1 MKGENLQTIFLN
13 FGALKIHF
21 ILNTKFNAWK
31 QILSISKPAKL
42 ALSQNNLLGS
52 KNDSVFITENILLL
66 SNKGEEQ
73 NYTIKLV

>member
-31 QILSISKPAKL
+31 QFLSISKPAKL

-52 KNDSVFITENILLL
+52 KNDSVFI
-66 SNKGEEQ
+66 NKFSQCQQRRGAELH
-73 NYTIKLV
+73 N